1 MTSAAWVG
9 LGPRRAFGAASGS
22 PPGSDTPATHFLP
35 LFPLGVV
42 AFPGEIVALHIF
54 EPRYLQLIGE
64 CAEQG
69 ISFGIVTIVPGGA
82 SSVGTEMTLDR
93 ILGADESG
101 TLDVT
106 TRGLRVFQLHSF
118 HSIVEGKLYSG
129 GQVTFVRNNPSFQE
143 EIQSALVQLY
153 NGRQYRYGSTRKIAA
168 PYPENLSFLI
178 GHNVGLTRAEEL
190 QMLTMPVE
198 RDRQA
203 YLLQHLLRNQ

>member
-1 MTSAAWVG
+1 MTTAAWVG
-9 LGPRRAFGAASGS
+9 SAPRRASSAAGSS
-22 PPGSDTPATHFLP
+22 PPASAAPATQFLP

-42 AFPGEIVALHIF
+42 AFPGELVALHIF

-69 ISFGIVTIVPGGA
+69 ISFGIVTTVPGGA
-82 SSVGTEMTLDR
+82 SSVGTEMALDR

-106 TRGLRVFQLHSF
+106 TRGLRVFQLHRFESV
-118 HSIVEGKLYSG
+118 VEGKLYSG
-129 GQVTFVRNNPSFQE
+129 GQVSFVRNNPSFQE
-143 EIQSALVQLY
+143 EIQIALVQLY
-153 NGRQYRYGSTRKIAA
+153 NRQQYLYGSTRKIAA

-178 GHNVGLTRAEEL
+178 GHQVGLNRAQEL
-190 QMLTMPVE
+190 QLLTMPAE

-203 YLLQHLLRNQ
+203 YLLQHLLRSQ